1 MKFIKKLL
9 LVLFLSVFTLNT
21 AYAAW
26 DCSDPKGFHCK
37 MTCKLKSGN
46 LMNKSSSEQ
55 KSTNDDSGKSGI
67 GGIWK
72 KIKNFGGKNVGEP
85 G

>member
-1 MKFIKKLL
+1 
-9 LVLFLSVFTLNT
+9 
-21 AYAAW
+21 
-26 DCSDPKGFHCK
+26 

-46 LMNKSSSEQ
+46 LMKSSSE
-55 KSTNDDSGKSGI
+55 SNTSNDNSGSGGI

-72 KIKNFGGKNVGEP
+72 KIKDFGGKNVGEP

>member
-1 MKFIKKLL
+1 MRFIKSLL
-9 LVLFLSVFTLNT
+9 LVLFLSTFTLNT
-21 AYAAW
+21 AYAAC

-37 MTCKLKSGN
+37 MTCKLKSGT
-46 LMNKSSSEQ
+46 LLKGSSES

-67 GGIWK
+67 GGVWK

>member
-1 MKFIKKLL
+1 MKFIKGMI
-9 LVLFLSVFTLNT
+9 LVLFLSTFTLNT
-21 AYAAW
+21 AYAAC

-37 MTCKLKSGN
+37 MTCKLKGEG
-46 LMNKSSSEQ
+46 SSSET
-55 KSTNDDSGKSGI
+55 KTTSDDSDGSGI

-72 KIKNFGGKNVGEP
+72 KIKNFGGKNIGSE

>member
-1 MKFIKKLL
+1 MKFIKGLI
-9 LVLFLSVFTLNT
+9 LVLFLSTFTLNT
-21 AYAAW
+21 AYAACE
-26 DCSDPKGFHCK
+26 CSDPKGFHCK

-46 LMNKSSSEQ
+46 LMKSSSE
-55 KSTNDDSGKSGI
+55 SNTSNDNSGSGGI

-72 KIKNFGGKNVGEP
+72 KIKDFGGKNVGEP